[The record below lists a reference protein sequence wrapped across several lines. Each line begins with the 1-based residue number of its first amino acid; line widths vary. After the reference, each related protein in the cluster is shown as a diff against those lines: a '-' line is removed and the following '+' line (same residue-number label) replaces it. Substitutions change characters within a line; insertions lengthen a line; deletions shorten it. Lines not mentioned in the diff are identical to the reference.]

1 MHFPAFFNHAPTIS
15 LRDPLAEFLGA
26 ASDGVI
32 EYTYP
37 DIVKLAGHSCP
48 TVAGAYL
55 MTLKALQKLYGNEL
69 PERGAI
75 KVEFS
80 DSQLN
85 GVTGVIANVV
95 SFITGATTDNGFKG
109 LKGQF
114 DRRNL
119 LAFNVPHEGTIKF
132 QRTDTGNHVIV
143 DFNSAVVP
151 ASPELMPALFSS
163 LEPSATP
170 EQRRQFGQQ
179 WQERVKRIF
188 ENADH
193 PELIIFR

>member
-1 MHFPAFFNHAPTIS
+1 MSFPTFFDQVPTIS

-26 ASDGVI
+26 ASDGII
-32 EYTYP
+32 EYTYT

-55 MTLKALQKLYGNEL
+55 MTIKALQKLYGNAL

-119 LAFNVPHEGTIKF
+119 LVFNAPHEGAIKF
-132 QRTDTGNHVIV
+132 QRIDTGASVTV
-143 DFNSAVVP
+143 SFNSAVVP
-151 ASPELMPALFSS
+151 ASPELMPALFNS
-163 LEPSATP
+163 LTPSASP
-170 EQRRQFGQQ
+170 EQRQQFARQ
-179 WQERVKRIF
+179 WQDRVKRIF

-193 PELIIFR
+193 PELIVFL

>member
-1 MHFPAFFNHAPTIS
+1 MSFPSFFNQVPTIS

-55 MTLKALQKLYGNEL
+55 MTLKALQKLYGTEL

-75 KVEFS
+75 KVAFS

-119 LAFNVPHEGTIKF
+119 LDFNVPHEGTIKF
-132 QRTDTGNHVIV
+132 QRLDTSAQVTV
-143 DFNSAVVP
+143 SFNSAVVP
-151 ASPELMPALFSS
+151 ASPELMPALFNC
-163 LEPSATP
+163 LAPSATP
-170 EQRRQFGQQ
+170 EQRQQFALQ
-179 WQERVKRIF
+179 WQDRVKRILK
-188 ENADH
+188 NADH
-193 PELIIFR
+193 PELIVFH